1 VRGDRKQEVKEKGK
15 ANKQTR
21 RRKQNKESDKKVSKL

>member
-15 ANKQTR
+15 INKQTF
-21 RRKQNKESDKKVSKL
+21 RRKQNKKTYKKVSKV